1 MTSLL
6 SLEDVVL
13 STTLRSATI
22 CNKVSQGEFPKLV
35 QITGTY
41 RIAWGFEDVHAWIE
55 ALPPVDWQSIITA
68 DGGAV

>member
-6 SLEDVVL
+6 SLEDVVV
-13 STTLRSATI
+13 STILRRATI
-22 CNKVSQGEFPKLV
+22 CNKVTQGKFPKPV

-55 ALPPVDWQSIITA
+55 ALPVGGQSIFNA
-68 DGGAV
+68 EGGAV